1 MPASWN
7 SDAEPLTEMES
18 SMGWSHTDLTNAAG
32 APKAFT
38 APCAYAFE
46 AQGTQHVL
54 HVGDDNHIYELR
66 WDNTGWHHCD
76 LTNETGAPALPGDSK
91 VNKPCGYV
99 FTAQSTQHVNFVP
112 GDCHVHELWADS
124 TGWHH
129 NDLTS
134 SAGAPLAVAQPPCAY
149 VFDGQSTQ
157 HVDYLGQDGHIHELW
172 WDTDGWHHN
181 DLTNETGSPLA
192 AIATPTGY
200 VFAAQGTQHVDYVG
214 QDGHIHELWWDSEG
228 WHHNDLTTRTGAP
241 LAAVGNPVGYVFA
254 AQGSQHIDYL
264 GQDHDIHELSWD
276 SNGWLHNDLTEES
289 GAAPAQAVLCAY
301 VFDGQ
306 GTRHVVYAAE
316 DGDVHEL
323 WWNLDGWHYN
333 DLTTET
339 DAPPADLGDP
349 AGYVFVAQ
357 GTQHVDYIGIEDSHI
372 HELRWQSSTTPIRP
386 VPPKDP
392 I

>member
-1 MPASWN
+1 
-7 SDAEPLTEMES
+7 
-18 SMGWSHTDLTNAAG
+18 
-32 APKAFT
+32 
-38 APCAYAFE
+38 
-46 AQGTQHVL
+46 
-54 HVGDDNHIYELR
+54 
-66 WDNTGWHHCD
+66 
-76 LTNETGAPALPGDSK
+76 
-91 VNKPCGYV
+91 
-99 FTAQSTQHVNFVP
+99 
-112 GDCHVHELWADS
+112 
-124 TGWHH
+124 
-129 NDLTS
+129 
-134 SAGAPLAVAQPPCAY
+134 
-149 VFDGQSTQ
+149 
-157 HVDYLGQDGHIHELW
+157 
-172 WDTDGWHHN
+172 
-181 DLTNETGSPLA
+181 
-192 AIATPTGY
+192 
-200 VFAAQGTQHVDYVG
+200 
-214 QDGHIHELWWDSEG
+214 
-228 WHHNDLTTRTGAP
+228 
-241 LAAVGNPVGYVFA
+241 VFA